1 MAVIGSIR
9 CSRWITNNGVGMG
22 SKQQDLG
29 GDALMIFITS
39 SFVTD
44 SNIIIQSPS
53 KQSKEGR
60 EEDAA
65 SMGFLIFAIFSMK
78 KLPNLSASLSAGI
91 VLGIEPWLL
100 PPFPDNV
107 FATL

>member
-39 SFVTD
+39 SFVTG

-65 SMGFLIFAIFSMK
+65 SMGFLIFACSMK